1 MSSGMRSSTTGAST
15 STSFPSDFLEF
26 WSSTTDRL
34 YLNSHASHHLV
45 AIYAMGAGG
54 PLIEEAYQ
62 THVVYMKPAFESPEP
77 ITEDN
82 FWKHLGKRE

>member
-1 MSSGMRSSTTGAST
+1 
-15 STSFPSDFLEF
+15 
-26 WSSTTDRL
+26 
-34 YLNSHASHHLV
+34 
-45 AIYAMGAGG
+45 MGAGG

-82 FWKHLGKRE
+82 FWKHLGERE